1 MVPSPQGGEGL
12 ASLSACA
19 SASDGSLRL
28 FNRFRIFRGPRNGGR
43 GGDLSLFNFLQ
54 ISADGEGTGGGGHR
68 LRCEHVSCVCA
79 CV

>member
-28 FNRFRIFRGPRNGGR
+28 FNRFRIFRGPRNGG
-43 GGDLSLFNFLQ
+43 DLSLFNFLQ